1 MKSINKNLLLIVGLL
16 FSYNLGTTE
25 VNASTEVSET
35 QTYDYEQ
42 TFDGLSALPSGWYLP
57 TNNPTGCS
65 VYVQNDALYIDSLQ
79 VITPAAVYF
88 APSFGSDYII
98 EADFTVEQLLNLF
111 TQASGGMVSDRLIL
125 G

>member
-1 MKSINKNLLLIVGLL
+1 MKNINKNLLLIVGLL

-25 VNASTEVSET
+25 VNASTEVNET

-65 VYVQNDALYIDSLQ
+65 VYVQNDGAKYTAAG
-79 VITPAAVYF
+79 VITCNESIYNA
-88 APSFGSDYII
+88 SF
-98 EADFTVEQLLNLF
+98 
-111 TQASGGMVSDRLIL
+111 
-125 G
+125 